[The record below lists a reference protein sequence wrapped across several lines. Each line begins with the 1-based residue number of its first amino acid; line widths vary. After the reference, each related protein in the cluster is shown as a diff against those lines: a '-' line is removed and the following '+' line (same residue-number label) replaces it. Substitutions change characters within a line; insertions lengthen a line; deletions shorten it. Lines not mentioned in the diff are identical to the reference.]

1 MILNHHIISND
12 YPTSIISLG
21 DTPLKN
27 VADFTYLGSNINN
40 EEPSTGD
47 GEINNRI
54 QIATSK
60 FNEMSNLFQNHRI
73 NLHTRVRF
81 LDSYVRSRLV
91 YACQNWNLSSNQ
103 LERLNTTYRSFLRRM
118 VRNGQKYVN
127 EAGNDYRMFISNARL
142 HLICGTNDLVCF
154 IRRQQKNYLSHV
166 VRMNCERS
174 IKQLTF
180 NNDIYKKRGRPIKT
194 LLDQVTEELSIS
206 NDEFCT
212 LALKGKD

>member
-1 MILNHHIISND
+1 
-12 YPTSIISLG
+12 
-21 DTPLKN
+21 
-27 VADFTYLGSNINN
+27 
-40 EEPSTGD
+40 
-47 GEINNRI
+47 
-54 QIATSK
+54 
-60 FNEMSNLFQNHRI
+60 
-73 NLHTRVRF
+73 
-81 LDSYVRSRLV
+81 
-91 YACQNWNLSSNQ
+91 
-103 LERLNTTYRSFLRRM
+103 M